1 MTRRYGG
8 SRTSASRRALLPIVG
23 AIPLAVA
30 VTCSVAT
37 ADAAAQPSDPAAVFF
52 EQLQTGP
59 VQPGV
64 PTIPAAILD
73 QAKNAAAAAQAA
85 VGDGLHT
92 VPVDTRYS
100 DNATNLNVGSG
111 AAGLIIGAV
120 VGAVPGAVIGAV
132 PGALIGAA
140 VGAAVGGVA
149 GGLAMAVPTLGV
161 GAPIGAVGGVLAGA
175 GIGAVIG
182 AVLSAIVSGI
192 TIGVIGAAVG
202 YELGAATG
210 IGNGLQGG

>member
-30 VTCSVAT
+30 VTCSIAT
-37 ADAAAQPSDPAAVFF
+37 AEAAAQPGDPAPVLF
-52 EQLQTGP
+52 EQLQNGLA
-59 VQPGV
+59 QPGV
-64 PTIPAAILD
+64 PAIPAAVLD

-85 VGDGLHT
+85 VGDGLHP
-92 VPVDTRYS
+92 VPVAAGYS
-100 DNATNLNVGSG
+100 DNATNLNVNSG

-120 VGAVPGAVIGAV
+120 VGTVSGAVIGAV

-140 VGAAVGGVA
+140 AGAAIGGVA
-149 GGLAMAVPTLGV
+149 GGLAMGIPTLGV
-161 GAPIGAVGGVLAGA
+161 GAPIGIGGGALAGA

-182 AVLSAIVSGI
+182 AVLSAIVA
-192 TIGVIGAAVG
+192 GVSVGAISAAVG

-210 IGNGLQGG
+210 IGNALQGG

>member
-1 MTRRYGG
+1 MARRYGG

-37 ADAAAQPSDPAAVFF
+37 AEAAAQPSDPAAALF
-52 EQLQTGP
+52 QQIQAGP

-64 PTIPAAILD
+64 PAIPAAVLD
-73 QAKNAAAAAQAA
+73 QVKNAAAAAQAA
-85 VGDGLHT
+85 VGDGLPT
-92 VPVDTRYS
+92 VPVDSNYS
-100 DNATNLNVGSG
+100 QNTTNLIVGSG

-120 VGAVPGAVIGAV
+120 VGTVSGAVIGAV
-132 PGALIGAA
+132 PGALVGAA
-140 VGAAVGGVA
+140 VGAAIGGVA
-149 GGLAMAVPTLGV
+149 GGLAMGVPTLGV
-161 GAPIGAVGGVLAGA
+161 GAPIGAGGGALAGA

-182 AVLSAIVSGI
+182 AVLSAIVAGV
-192 TIGVIGAAVG
+192 TIGAIGAAVG

-210 IGNGLQGG
+210 LGNALQGG

>member
-1 MTRRYGG
+1 MTRRYGR

-30 VTCSVAT
+30 VTCSIAT
-37 ADAAAQPSDPAAVFF
+37 AEAAAQPSDPAAALV
-52 EQLQTGP
+52 EQIQAAS

-73 QAKNAAAAAQAA
+73 QVKNAAAAAQAA
-85 VGDGLHT
+85 AGDGLH
-92 VPVDTRYS
+92 PVAVEGGYS
-100 DNATNLNVGSG
+100 QNATNLNVGSG

-120 VGAVPGAVIGAV
+120 VGTVSGAVVGAV
-132 PGALIGAA
+132 PGALVGAA
-140 VGAAVGGVA
+140 AGAAVGGVA
-149 GGLAMAVPTLGV
+149 GGLAMGIPTLGV
-161 GAPIGAVGGVLAGA
+161 GAPIGAGGGALAGA

-182 AVLSAIVSGI
+182 AVLSAIVAGV
-192 TIGVIGAAVG
+192 TIGAIGAAIG

-210 IGNGLQGG
+210 TGNALQGG